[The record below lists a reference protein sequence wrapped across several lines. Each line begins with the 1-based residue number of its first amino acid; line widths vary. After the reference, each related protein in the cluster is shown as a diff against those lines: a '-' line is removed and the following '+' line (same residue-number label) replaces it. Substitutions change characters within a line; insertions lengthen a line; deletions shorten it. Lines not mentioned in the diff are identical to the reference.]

1 MLAPRAVHGA
11 AGPRDAEHRV
21 LCLRDALPAG
31 RAGEAKA
38 LGTRR
43 AASTAR
49 CGDKIKRL
57 TAAKLNR
64 GHCKPRRANV
74 PPQPQVT
81 HTQMCVFIS
90 GGFVSFHRAVLP
102 RLVERHRFPQHHPSS
117 ELTAGLGASEPLSAW
132 FCPKSEQNTLW
143 ERDKFSGREV
153 FFYFTARARCH
164 GLPPAVNMGLVWG
177 SALGHNPV
185 GSQSCW

>member
-1 MLAPRAVHGA
+1 MRGWEQSPFPPGDTVVPAPRAVRGA

-31 RAGEAKA
+31 RAGEAEA

-43 AASTAR
+43 AASAAR

-64 GHCKPRRANV
+64 GHCKPRRVNV

-81 HTQMCVFIS
+81 HTQMYVFIS
-90 GGFVSFHRAVLP
+90 GRFVSFHQALLP
-102 RLVERHRFPQHHPSS
+102 RLVKRHRFPWHHVSS
-117 ELTAGLGASEPLSAW
+117 RANGRAGG
-132 FCPKSEQNTLW
+132 F
-143 ERDKFSGREV
+143 
-153 FFYFTARARCH
+153 
-164 GLPPAVNMGLVWG
+164 
-177 SALGHNPV
+177 
-185 GSQSCW
+185 